1 MLSSK
6 IIWRYF
12 TNHNDKWNDN
22 FRDHPIWPAVANF
35 RVKFG
40 IASSSS
46 QHSIQLWRDARHKE
60 RPNLPIFVYCKNY
73 SSCGN
78 FKLKLCTCAQ
88 SHALGTRTKIQLAW
102 AWNFHHKYDM
112 WYCIFS
118 REHFGELAKCAR
130 ISETTPGASRFWAT
144 VVRGLSMSLI
154 NSPSVPR
161 YAKWGSD

>member
-1 MLSSK
+1 MTNEMTILGTILYDLLLQISGSNLVSPPLPANTAFSYGGMRDTRNDPISRYLYIAK
-6 IIWRYF
+6 IIVRVGISS
-12 TNHNDKWNDN
+12 WN
-22 FRDHPIWPAVANF
+22 
-35 RVKFG
+35 
-40 IASSSS
+40 
-46 QHSIQLWRDARHKE
+46 
-60 RPNLPIFVYCKNY
+60 FVPVPK
-73 SSCGN
+73 
-78 FKLKLCTCAQ
+78 AM
-88 SHALGTRTKIQLAW
+88 LGTKIQLAW
-102 AWNFHHKYDM
+102 AWNFHHKYDI